1 MEWIVFAT
9 ELKLKQISHELK
21 EALVDAGF
29 LKTDKFGRPTE
40 FIVLDYEEIEEILR
54 ELNKYLVAVVEE
66 DPCFFNLRECQTEE
80 DFELL
85 HDFLREIRILYPKTL
100 YPP

>member
-9 ELKLKQISHELK
+9 ELKLQRVSPELK
-21 EALVDAGF
+21 EALVDAGI
-29 LKTDKFGRPTE
+29 LKTDKFGSPTE

-66 DPCFFNLRECQTEE
+66 DPCFFNLREGRSQQ
-80 DFELL
+80 FWG
-85 HDFLREIRILYPKTL
+85 R
-100 YPP
+100 